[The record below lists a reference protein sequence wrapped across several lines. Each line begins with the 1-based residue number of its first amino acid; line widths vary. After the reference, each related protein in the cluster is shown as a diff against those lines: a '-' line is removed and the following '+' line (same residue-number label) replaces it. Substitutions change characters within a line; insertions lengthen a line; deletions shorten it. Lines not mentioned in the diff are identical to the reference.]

1 MSTPALAV
9 PSPGGRAAPALAAG
23 WIANPAYDGAF
34 FAGSIA
40 LCVVLVAIATVWP
53 AYAIPATVVAGVL
66 FANTHNLLTGF
77 FFLDAENLAYYR
89 RWPHYYFTVPV
100 LLLAASMAMF
110 VWSPPLA
117 FTLHFFFTTW
127 HVVRQSVGIQ
137 KLYLGKARAAD
148 FDRNLDAGLI
158 YAAVVVLHA
167 FAVWK
172 FRPLWATKALA
183 PVEVHAAGAGLTAG
197 IVALLAAT
205 MLARVLWLGWR
216 EGRVAWPRLGFG
228 LTSIGMY
235 TPYLLID
242 QYQVAFMA
250 GILPHYV
257 QYHGIFWLVGQNKYA
272 GNAEYEG
279 TVLGRL
285 ARDLRVWVLVVV
297 AAAAVMAIFRA
308 PYFLAEKNP
317 ALAIRWSW
325 QINLAVGFF
334 YGLGWMHFYL
344 DGLLFRFR
352 YPEVRAAIL
361 RYLRDPRRP
370 PALGPPATAS
380 AR

>member
-1 MSTPALAV
+1 MSRPATMVAKSGPVAV
-9 PSPGGRAAPALAAG
+9 PGRPQASG
-23 WIANPAYDGAF
+23 WIANASYDAWF
-34 FAGSIA
+34 FVGSLA
-40 LCVVLVAIATVWP
+40 LCAVLVAIAIARP
-53 AYAIPATVVAGVL
+53 ALALPATIVAGVL

-77 FFLDAENLAYYR
+77 FFLDKENLAYYR
-89 RWPHYYFTVPV
+89 RYPHYYFTAPV
-100 LLLAASMAMF
+100 ALLGTSMAMF

-137 KLYLGKARAAD
+137 KLYLGKVKATD

-167 FAVWK
+167 FAIWK
-172 FRPLWATKALA
+172 FRPLWATKAIAPEAVHLA
-183 PVEVHAAGAGLTAG
+183 GTGLTAG
-197 IVALLAAT
+197 VIALLAAT
-205 MLARVLWLGWR
+205 LLARVLWLGWR
-216 EGRVAWPRLGFG
+216 ERRVAWQRLGFG

-250 GILPHYV
+250 GILPHYM

-272 GNAEYEG
+272 GNSQYDG
-279 TVLGRL
+279 TLIGRL
-285 ARDLRVWVLVVV
+285 ARDLRVWVLLVVV
-297 AAAAVMAIFRA
+297 AAAVMAIFRA
-308 PYFLAEKNP
+308 PYFLAEKDP
-317 ALAIRWSW
+317 VLGAAYTW

-361 RYLRDPRRP
+361 RYLRDPRR
-370 PALGPPATAS
+370 
-380 AR
+380 

>member
-1 MSTPALAV
+1 MRAVERQAHQALHEEAPESSHPLSLRDARNSNASHQEGAPMSTPALAV
-9 PSPGGRAAPALAAG
+9 PSPGARPAPALGAGAG
-23 WIANPAYDGAF
+23 WIANAAYDGAF
-34 FAGSIA
+34 FVGSMA
-40 LCVVLVAIATVWP
+40 LCVALVAVAIARP

-137 KLYLGKARAAD
+137 KLYLGKARAGA

-158 YAAVVVLHA
+158 YAAVVVLHV
-167 FAVWK
+167 FAIWK

-216 EGRVAWPRLGFG
+216 DGRVVWPRLGFG
-228 LTSIGMY
+228 
-235 TPYLLID
+235 
-242 QYQVAFMA
+242 
-250 GILPHYV
+250 
-257 QYHGIFWLVGQNKYA
+257 
-272 GNAEYEG
+272 
-279 TVLGRL
+279 
-285 ARDLRVWVLVVV
+285 
-297 AAAAVMAIFRA
+297 
-308 PYFLAEKNP
+308 
-317 ALAIRWSW
+317 
-325 QINLAVGFF
+325 
-334 YGLGWMHFYL
+334 
-344 DGLLFRFR
+344 
-352 YPEVRAAIL
+352 
-361 RYLRDPRRP
+361 
-370 PALGPPATAS
+370 
-380 AR
+380 

>member
-1 MSTPALAV
+1 MSTPAAAIATKGPVAV
-9 PSPGGRAAPALAAG
+9 PSRTSGG
-23 WIANPAYDGAF
+23 WIANASYDSAF
-34 FAGSIA
+34 FIGSIA
-40 LCVVLVAIATVWP
+40 RCAVLVAGALARP
-53 AYAIPATVVAGVL
+53 ALAIPATVVAGVL

-89 RWPHYYFTVPV
+89 RFPHYYFTAPLV
-100 LLLAASMAMF
+100 LLGASMAIF
-110 VWSPPLA
+110 VWWPVLA

-137 KLYLGKARAAD
+137 KLYLGKVKAAD

-158 YAAVVVLHA
+158 YAAVFGLHV
-167 FAVWK
+167 FAIWK
-172 FRPLWATKALA
+172 FRPLWATKAIAPDAVNLA
-183 PVEVHAAGAGLTAG
+183 GTGLTAG
-197 IVALLAAT
+197 FIALLAAV
-205 MLARVLWLGWR
+205 MLSRVLWLARR
-216 EGRVAWPRLGFG
+216 ERRIAWQRLGFG
-228 LTSIGMY
+228 LTSIAMY
-235 TPYLLID
+235 TPYLVIN

-250 GILPHYV
+250 GILPHYM

-272 GNAEYEG
+272 GNPQYEG

-285 ARDLRVWVLVVV
+285 ARDLRVWVALVVV
-297 AAAAVMAIFRA
+297 AAVVMAIFRA
-308 PYFLAEKNP
+308 PYFLAETDP
-317 ALAIRWSW
+317 VLGMQYAW

-361 RYLRDPRRP
+361 RHLRDPRR
-370 PALGPPATAS
+370 
-380 AR
+380 

>member
-1 MSTPALAV
+1 
-9 PSPGGRAAPALAAG
+9 
-23 WIANPAYDGAF
+23 
-34 FAGSIA
+34 
-40 LCVVLVAIATVWP
+40 
-53 AYAIPATVVAGVL
+53 
-66 FANTHNLLTGF
+66 
-77 FFLDAENLAYYR
+77 
-89 RWPHYYFTVPV
+89 V
-100 LLLAASMAMF
+100 LLLAASMAIF

-158 YAAVVVLHA
+158 YAAVVVLHG

-205 MLARVLWLGWR
+205 MLARVLWLARWD
-216 EGRVAWPRLGFG
+216 GRVAWPRLGFG

-235 TPYLLID
+235 TPYLVID

-272 GNAEYEG
+272 GNAAYEG

>member
-1 MSTPALAV
+1 VSRPAAVVAKAGPVAV
-9 PSPGGRAAPALAAG
+9 PGRAPSSG
-23 WIANPAYDGAF
+23 WIANASYDSWF
-34 FAGSIA
+34 FVGSIA
-40 LCVVLVAIATVWP
+40 LCLVLVAIAIARPTL
-53 AYAIPATVVAGVL
+53 AIPATIVAGVL

-89 RWPHYYFTVPV
+89 RYPHYYFTAPV
-100 LLLAASMAMF
+100 ALLGTSMAIF

-137 KLYLGKARAAD
+137 KLYLGKVKAAD
-148 FDRNLDAGLI
+148 LDRNLDAGLI
-158 YAAVVVLHA
+158 YAAVAVLHV
-167 FAVWK
+167 FAIWK
-172 FRPLWATKALA
+172 FRPLWATKAIA
-183 PVEVHAAGAGLTAG
+183 PEAVHVAGAGLTAG
-197 IVALLAAT
+197 VIGLLAAT
-205 MLARVLWLGWR
+205 LLARVLWLGWR
-216 EGRVAWPRLGFG
+216 ERRVAWQRLGFG

-235 TPYLLID
+235 TPYLIID

-250 GILPHYV
+250 GILPHYM

-272 GNAEYEG
+272 GNPQYEG
-279 TVLGRL
+279 TLIGRL
-285 ARDLRVWVLVVV
+285 ARDVRVWVLLVVV
-297 AAAAVMAIFRA
+297 AAAVMAIFRA
-308 PYFLAEKNP
+308 PYFIAEKDP
-317 ALAIRWSW
+317 ILGARYAW

-361 RYLRDPRRP
+361 RYLRDPRR
-370 PALGPPATAS
+370 
-380 AR
+380 